1 MSTSTSR
8 YAFEDAIAVWAR
20 DFSIQMTGRVCSFFV
35 GFRPDGTLRRVYFG
49 LPEADLLG
57 ERKAALADMY
67 THWFLFAVDGGE
79 RAIGYVEWLDLP
91 QGTVERWIG
100 RSLADEDFTESGRR
114 LDGWPTHWR
123 VIVG

>member
-1 MSTSTSR
+1 MAS
-8 YAFEDAIAVWAR
+8 WAR
-20 DFSIQMTGRVCSFFV
+20 KFSIQMTGRACSFFV
-35 GFRPDGTLRRVYFG
+35 GFRPDGTLRRVYFE
-49 LPEADLLG
+49 LPEVDLMG

-67 THWFLFAVDGGE
+67 TRWFLFAVDEQE

-91 QGTVERWIG
+91 QNTAERWIG
-100 RSLADEDFTESGRR
+100 RSLGDEDFTESGHR